1 MDRPAIIDA
10 IKASPLSLGF
20 RTEIVDAMAQI
31 ARAIEYDVNQPVV
44 TAGEDCD
51 GLYVIVSG
59 HANVENTF
67 AGSKK
72 VVASLKPGDF
82 FGEVGLLGGGKRGSS
97 VVAADA
103 LTCLMF
109 PVQPVCELA
118 AAYPELRDRL
128 ENTGQKRTTTNLQLH
143 LGELPDED

>member
-20 RTEIVDAMAQI
+20 RSEIVEALAQI
-31 ARAIEYDVNQPVV
+31 ARALEYDQDQPVV
-44 TAGEDCD
+44 NAGDDCD
-51 GLYVIVSG
+51 GLYIVVSG

-72 VVASLKPGDF
+72 VVAGLKPGDF

-97 VVAADA
+97 VVAAGE
-103 LTCLMF
+103 LSCLMF

-128 ENTGQKRTTTNLQLH
+128 ENIGQKRTTTNLQLH
-143 LGELPDED
+143 LGELPEEE